1 MCSTFFSFFCTT
13 HDDIFYIFLPLIR
26 KARRIVSTSIFK
38 IEPLRLG
45 SHYYAVRFHP
55 EAAFRPR
62 SISLVFRAKA
72 FSSAFDVS
80 TDAATTF
87 HFFRRL
93 FFESR
98 FSVALYATEQMETP
112 PTYRAF
118 SIYLL
123 VFKSRFVPSVST
135 RRSVDS
141 IFTRRCGVSTRSPIK
156 LLAWNLENS
165 SVPCYP
171 PLLTQLDNLRLF
183 GQLKMI
189 LRFVSTNDI
198 FPCFFL
204 SVGCRSFNGIMFFAT

>member
-1 MCSTFFSFFCTT
+1 MCPVNQFDFSSIGFLRTNLSRRIGRLANLLNLPFLTSREYNLYFRKKKEGVFDIFFIFRTT
-13 HDDIFYIFLPLIR
+13 HDGIFYIFLPLIR
-26 KARRIVSTSIFK
+26 KARRIVSTSIFE
-38 IEPLRLG
+38 IEPLRSG

-72 FSSAFDVS
+72 FSSTFNDVS

-123 VFKSRFVPSVST
+123 VFKSRLVPSVST

-156 LLAWNLENS
+156 LLA
-165 SVPCYP
+165 
-171 PLLTQLDNLRLF
+171 
-183 GQLKMI
+183 
-189 LRFVSTNDI
+189 
-198 FPCFFL
+198 
-204 SVGCRSFNGIMFFAT
+204 

>member
-1 MCSTFFSFFCTT
+1 MCPVNQFDFSSIEFQRTNLSRRIGRLANLLNLPFLTSHEYNLHFRKKKEDVSDIFFIFHTT
-13 HDDIFYIFLPLIR
+13 HNGIFYIFLPLIR
-26 KARRIVSTSIFK
+26 KVRRIVSTSIFE
-38 IEPLRLG
+38 IEPLRSG

-98 FSVALYATEQMETP
+98 FSVALYATEQMGTP

-123 VFKSRFVPSVST
+123 VFKSRLVPSVST
-135 RRSVDS
+135 RRSVVS
-141 IFTRRCGVSTRSPIK
+141 IFTRRCGISTRSPIK
-156 LLAWNLENS
+156 L
-165 SVPCYP
+165 
-171 PLLTQLDNLRLF
+171 
-183 GQLKMI
+183 
-189 LRFVSTNDI
+189 
-198 FPCFFL
+198 
-204 SVGCRSFNGIMFFAT
+204 FA

>member
-1 MCSTFFSFFCTT
+1 MCPVNQFDFSSIEFQRTNLSRRIGRLANLLNLPFLTSREYNLHFRKKKEDLFDIFFIFRTKR
-13 HDDIFYIFLPLIR
+13 DGIFYIFLPIR
-26 KARRIVSTSIFK
+26 KARRIVSTSIFE
-38 IEPLRLG
+38 IEPLRSG

-72 FSSAFDVS
+72 FSFAFDVS

-98 FSVALYATEQMETP
+98 FSVALYATEQMRTP

-123 VFKSRFVPSVST
+123 VFKSRLVPSVLT

-141 IFTRRCGVSTRSPIK
+141 IFTRRYGVSTRSPIK
-156 LLAWNLENS
+156 LLA
-165 SVPCYP
+165 
-171 PLLTQLDNLRLF
+171 
-183 GQLKMI
+183 
-189 LRFVSTNDI
+189 
-198 FPCFFL
+198 
-204 SVGCRSFNGIMFFAT
+204 